1 MGSALQVRPDV
12 APEPVLG
19 RRRVAAAQQP
29 SMGSALQGRPDVAP
43 EPVLG
48 RLRAAAAQQPSMGS
62 ALQGRPDVAPEPV
75 LGRRRVAAAQ
85 QPSMGSALQGRPD
98 VAPEPVLGRLR
109 AAAAQQPSMG
119 SALQG
124 RPDVAPEPMLA
135 QQRYGSRAWAPD
147 RPVKPSV
154 GKVAPDP
161 GNPDNAQKPDGPPR
175 SAFSVSGPSI
185 AGRSPF
191 GAAIQVLASPATVYP
206 SAAPMA
212 ATNRGARHG
221 SVCRSVGCPVG
232 R

>member
-1 MGSALQVRPDV
+1 MKDLFAAICLVAVLEGLLLFV
-12 APEPVLG
+12 APFAWKRMAERLLDLPSPALRSFGGLVLLAG
-19 RRRVAAAQQP
+19 LSLLWWARHYRAGPERPARPGGAA
-29 SMGSALQGRPDVAP
+29 
-43 EPVLG
+43 
-48 RLRAAAAQQPSMGS
+48 
-62 ALQGRPDVAPEPV
+62 
-75 LGRRRVAAAQ
+75 
-85 QPSMGSALQGRPD
+85 
-98 VAPEPVLGRLR
+98 
-109 AAAAQQPSMG
+109 
-119 SALQG
+119 
-124 RPDVAPEPMLA
+124 
-135 QQRYGSRAWAPD
+135 D

-191 GAAIQVLASPATVYP
+191 GAALQVLASPATVYP

>member
-1 MGSALQVRPDV
+1 MKDLFAAVCLVAVLEGLFLFV
-12 APEPVLG
+12 APFAWKRMAERLLDLPSPALRSFGGLVLLAG
-19 RRRVAAAQQP
+19 LSLLWWARHYRAGPERPARPGGAA
-29 SMGSALQGRPDVAP
+29 
-43 EPVLG
+43 
-48 RLRAAAAQQPSMGS
+48 
-62 ALQGRPDVAPEPV
+62 
-75 LGRRRVAAAQ
+75 
-85 QPSMGSALQGRPD
+85 
-98 VAPEPVLGRLR
+98 
-109 AAAAQQPSMG
+109 
-119 SALQG
+119 
-124 RPDVAPEPMLA
+124 
-135 QQRYGSRAWAPD
+135 D
-147 RPVKPSV
+147 RPVKPPV

-191 GAAIQVLASPATVYP
+191 GAALQVLASPATVYP

>member
-1 MGSALQVRPDV
+1 MKDLFAAVCLVAVLEGLFLFV
-12 APEPVLG
+12 APFAWKRMAERLLDLPSPALRSFGGLVLLAGLSLLWWVRHYRLRSHAWPGSGGCQPWLALPASG
-19 RRRVAAAQQP
+19 RHYRAGP
-29 SMGSALQGRPDVAP
+29 EWPGRP
-43 EPVLG
+43 G
-48 RLRAAAAQQPSMGS
+48 GAA
-62 ALQGRPDVAPEPV
+62 
-75 LGRRRVAAAQ
+75 
-85 QPSMGSALQGRPD
+85 
-98 VAPEPVLGRLR
+98 
-109 AAAAQQPSMG
+109 
-119 SALQG
+119 
-124 RPDVAPEPMLA
+124 
-135 QQRYGSRAWAPD
+135 D
-147 RPVKPSV
+147 RPVKPPV

-191 GAAIQVLASPATVYP
+191 GAALQVLASPATVYP

>member
-1 MGSALQVRPDV
+1 MKDLFAAVCLVAVLEGLFLFAAPFAWKRMAERLLDLPSPALRSFGGL
-12 APEPVLG
+12 VL
-19 RRRVAAAQQP
+19 
-29 SMGSALQGRPDVAP
+29 
-43 EPVLG
+43 
-48 RLRAAAAQQPSMGS
+48 
-62 ALQGRPDVAPEPV
+62 
-75 LGRRRVAAAQ
+75 
-85 QPSMGSALQGRPD
+85 
-98 VAPEPVLGRLR
+98 
-109 AAAAQQPSMG
+109 
-119 SALQG
+119 
-124 RPDVAPEPMLA
+124 LA
-135 QQRYGSRAWAPD
+135 GTTGEAPD

-154 GKVAPDP
+154 GKVAADP

-191 GAAIQVLASPATVYP
+191 GAALQVLASPATVYP

>member
-1 MGSALQVRPDV
+1 MKDLFAAVCLVAVLEGLFLFV
-12 APEPVLG
+12 APFAWKRMAERLLDLPSPALRSFGGLVLLAG
-19 RRRVAAAQQP
+19 LSLLWWARHYRVGPERPARPGGAA
-29 SMGSALQGRPDVAP
+29 
-43 EPVLG
+43 
-48 RLRAAAAQQPSMGS
+48 
-62 ALQGRPDVAPEPV
+62 
-75 LGRRRVAAAQ
+75 
-85 QPSMGSALQGRPD
+85 
-98 VAPEPVLGRLR
+98 
-109 AAAAQQPSMG
+109 
-119 SALQG
+119 
-124 RPDVAPEPMLA
+124 
-135 QQRYGSRAWAPD
+135 D

-154 GKVAPDP
+154 GKVAADP

-191 GAAIQVLASPATVYP
+191 GAALQVLASPATVYP

>member
-1 MGSALQVRPDV
+1 MPAAGRQPGIAGQRPALPPAFTCMARLWWMPTLVGIAGQRP
-12 APEPVLG
+12 ARPG
-19 RRRVAAAQQP
+19 GAA
-29 SMGSALQGRPDVAP
+29 
-43 EPVLG
+43 
-48 RLRAAAAQQPSMGS
+48 
-62 ALQGRPDVAPEPV
+62 
-75 LGRRRVAAAQ
+75 
-85 QPSMGSALQGRPD
+85 
-98 VAPEPVLGRLR
+98 
-109 AAAAQQPSMG
+109 
-119 SALQG
+119 
-124 RPDVAPEPMLA
+124 
-135 QQRYGSRAWAPD
+135 D
-147 RPVKPSV
+147 RPVKPPV

-191 GAAIQVLASPATVYP
+191 GAALQVLASPATVYP

>member
-1 MGSALQVRPDV
+1 MKDLFAAVCLVAVLEGLFLFV
-12 APEPVLG
+12 APFAWKRMAERLLDLPSPALRSFGGLVL
-19 RRRVAAAQQP
+19 
-29 SMGSALQGRPDVAP
+29 
-43 EPVLG
+43 
-48 RLRAAAAQQPSMGS
+48 
-62 ALQGRPDVAPEPV
+62 
-75 LGRRRVAAAQ
+75 
-85 QPSMGSALQGRPD
+85 
-98 VAPEPVLGRLR
+98 
-109 AAAAQQPSMG
+109 
-119 SALQG
+119 
-124 RPDVAPEPMLA
+124 LA
-135 QQRYGSRAWAPD
+135 GLSLLWWAGTTGEAPD

-154 GKVAPDP
+154 GKVAADP

-191 GAAIQVLASPATVYP
+191 GAALQVLASPATVQP